1 VGGDRTVGSIRS
13 TSKRIRSKK
22 KSLSFYEISDLEN
35 LGGQAPKSRHSAEN
49 ASARNWKPSCT
60 LFTVIPLAP

>member
-1 VGGDRTVGSIRS
+1 MRS

-22 KSLSFYEISDLEN
+22 KSFSFYEISNLEN
-35 LGGQAPKSRHSAEN
+35 LGGQPPKNRHSAEN
-49 ASARNWKPSCT
+49 ASARNWKPSYT